1 MTTINVVAW
10 VLIGLLIG
18 VVSAWLRKSET
29 PGGLLIDLIV
39 GVIGGFIG
47 GVILN
52 VLGGLVGAEIV
63 GVNLGGAALAIV
75 GAVVLLFIWE
85 MLRGTPDR

>member
-29 PGGLLIDLIV
+29 PGGLLLDLLV

-47 GVILN
+47 GVVLN
-52 VLGGLVGAEIV
+52 ALGGLVGAEIV
-63 GVNLGGAALAIV
+63 GVNLGGALVAII
-75 GAVVLLFIWE
+75 GAVILLVLWE
-85 MLRGTPDR
+85 TLRGTPDR